1 MTVFEMAVQDAAGIV
16 VAAEL
21 GVDRIELCAALSL
34 GGLTPSVGL
43 IEAAAASGIP
53 THVLVRPRGGDF
65 EYDDA
70 ERALIVDDV
79 RWAHSLGA
87 AGVVVGGLRDGG
99 IDEELVDRVVAVAGG
114 ADVTF
119 HRAFDNLSDVD
130 AGLDRLAELGVTR
143 VLTSGGAARAH
154 EALDVLRRLVGH
166 AGGGIEIMA
175 GSGVRSDNVAR
186 IAATG
191 VDAVHAS
198 AKRSVTGRPG
208 VALGSAAIDGGGYET
223 VDPDEA
229 RRLFGILRS
238 TEEAK

>member
-1 MTVFEMAVQDAAGIV
+1 MTAFEMAVQDAAGIA

-43 IEAAAASGIP
+43 IEAAAAAGIP

-70 ERALIVDDV
+70 ERAVIVDDV
-79 RWAHSLGA
+79 RWSHSLGA

-99 IDEELVDRVVAVAGG
+99 IDEELIDRVVAVAGG

-119 HRAFDNLSDVD
+119 HRAFDNLSDLD

-154 EALDVLRRLVGH
+154 EALDVLRRLVGR
-166 AGGGIEIMA
+166 ARGGIEIMA

-198 AKRSVTGRPG
+198 AKRSVTGRAG

-238 TEEAK
+238 TEEAR

>member
-1 MTVFEMAVQDAAGIV
+1 MTAFEMAVQDAAGIV

-119 HRAFDNLSDVD
+119 HRAFDNLSDLD

-154 EALDVLRRLVGH
+154 DALDVLRRLAGR

-198 AKRSVTGRPG
+198 AKRAVTGRPG
-208 VALGSAAIDGGGYET
+208 VALGSAASDGGGYET

-238 TEEAK
+238 TEEAR

>member
-1 MTVFEMAVQDAAGIV
+1 MTAFEMAVQDAAGIA

-43 IEAAAASGIP
+43 IEAATAAGIP

-70 ERALIVDDV
+70 ERAVIVDDV

-119 HRAFDNLSDVD
+119 HRAFDNLSDLD

-154 EALDVLRRLVGH
+154 EALDVLRRLVGR

-238 TEEAK
+238 TEEAR

>member
-1 MTVFEMAVQDAAGIV
+1 MTAFEMAVQDAAGIG
-16 VAAEL
+16 VAATL
-21 GVDRIELCAALSL
+21 GVDRVELCAALSL

-43 IEAAAASGIP
+43 IEAATAAGIA

-70 ERALIVDDV
+70 ERTLIVDDA
-79 RWAHSLGA
+79 RWACSRGA
-87 AGVVVGGLRDGG
+87 AGVVVGGLRDGA
-99 IDEELVDRVVAVAGG
+99 IDEELVDRVLAVAGG

-119 HRAFDNLSDVD
+119 HRAFDNLSDLD
-130 AGLDRLAELGVTR
+130 AGLDRLAAIGVTR
-143 VLTSGGAARAH
+143 ILTSGGAARADD
-154 EALDVLRRLVGH
+154 ALDVLRRLVRR
-166 AGGGIEIMA
+166 AGGAIEIMA
-175 GSGVRSDNVAR
+175 GSGVRSDNAAR

-198 AKRSVTGRPG
+198 AKRSVAGRPG

-238 TEEAK
+238 TEEAR